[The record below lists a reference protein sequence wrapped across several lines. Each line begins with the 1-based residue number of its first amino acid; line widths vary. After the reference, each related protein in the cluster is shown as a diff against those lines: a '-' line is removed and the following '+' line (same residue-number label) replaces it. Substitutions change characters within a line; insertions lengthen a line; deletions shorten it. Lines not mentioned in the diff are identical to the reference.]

1 MENGEDIIKI
11 ICYLLQSID
20 RARFVESSLS
30 NLVNVHPGGIHK
42 IKCNYRH
49 ANEKCETCGVRY

>member
-11 ICYLLQSID
+11 ICYLLQSIG

-30 NLVNVHPGGIHK
+30 NLVNVFPGAIHK
-42 IKCNYRH
+42 IKCILYVVLNMQILS
-49 ANEKCETCGVRY
+49 TI

>member
-11 ICYLLQSID
+11 ICYLLQYIG

-30 NLVNVHPGGIHK
+30 NLVNVFPGGIHK
-42 IKCNYRH
+42 IKCMLHVVLNMQILSII
-49 ANEKCETCGVRY
+49 